1 MPEEVF
7 IIAVVSV
14 VMGAVVA
21 LQWIKSHSNRANQ
34 KMPEDVSRK
43 LEQIDR
49 LEKRVGVLEKIVT
62 NKKVNLAEEIDRL
75 QMKV

>member
-34 KMPEDVSRK
+34 KMPEDVSQK

-75 QMKV
+75 